1 MGVKMNKIDLLERL
15 NSAVVVS
22 VAIAAQSLDDI

>member
-22 VAIAAQSLDDI
+22 VAIAAQSLHDI

>member
-22 VAIAAQSLDDI
+22 VEIAAQIAR

>member
-22 VAIAAQSLDDI
+22 VAIAAQVAR